1 RNETVAFHW
10 DIFEKE
16 NTNQFGLNATIQDKL
31 IGYLQNL
38 ILPSIDFEIDKQW
51 SGIMAF
57 GNDKSPIVTQINNH
71 IYIGARLNG
80 MGVALGSNIGK
91 QLADMMLN
99 YQ

>member
-1 RNETVAFHW
+1 MFGGGRNI
-10 DIFEKE
+10 DFEKE
-16 NTNQFGLNATIQDKL
+16 STLQFGLNITIQDKL

-38 ILPSIDFEIDKQW
+38 ILPTIDFEIDKQW
-51 SGIMAF
+51 CGIMAF
-57 GNDKSPIVTQINNH
+57 GNDKSPIVTSVNIH